1 MATVRCSRRHE
12 IATGRCSRCQEMATG
27 RCSRRQEMT
36 TGRCS
41 RRQEMAT
48 GRCSRQ
54 EMATGRCS
62 RRHAMATGRCSRH
75 KIRHVVTAHRPLVRS
90 STQHGD
96 FDKLANT
103 EAYKQSLQRLEE
115 HSEATAALGT
125 PPLRTHYVSL
135 SDVKRN
141 HLDASIAQ
149 LCIPVSGALSSGMLR
164 TRSVR
169 DAHTGWHLEEA
180 ALDMNNEH
188 VITILPSTTGSH
200 QS

>member
-1 MATVRCSRRHE
+1 MAVSTR
-12 IATGRCSRCQEMATG
+12 ALKQMAIFWG
-27 RCSRRQEMT
+27 IVSGSGSLLMYCLMQN
-36 TGRCS
+36 
-41 RRQEMAT
+41 
-48 GRCSRQ
+48 
-54 EMATGRCS
+54 
-62 RRHAMATGRCSRH
+62 
-75 KIRHVVTAHRPLVRS
+75 
-90 STQHGD
+90 
-96 FDKLANT
+96 KLANT

-169 DAHTGWHLEEA
+169 DAHTGVPGTLAGNETISVGDQWLGSNLRGVEEGR
-180 ALDMNNEH
+180 
-188 VITILPSTTGSH
+188 VWVQP
-200 QS
+200 